1 MNKSKIKNKKSIE
14 SATTAYQQLL
24 ELGKRL
30 LTEANINRLLKIA
43 MDAVIEISN
52 AERGLIILFDETG
65 SIQVQTARSLDKKDI
80 EHPQFEISRTIID
93 KVKNSGSPIN
103 LQNALKN
110 PEFQK
115 KKSVDDL
122 KILSIVCLPL
132 KHNQSIFGVVY
143 LDNRS
148 VAGIFKPET
157 YIFIQE
163 FTNFISLAAFSALER
178 KQLFNRIN
186 KLESE
191 LRIKYDFESIIGQHP
206 KMLEILQLISQV
218 ADTDAT
224 VLIQGESGTGKE
236 LIARA
241 LHFNSSRKEKAF
253 IPVNCA
259 ALPEQLLESELFGHV
274 RGAFTGAIK
283 DKAGWF
289 ERADEGT
296 IFLDEVN
303 DMSPALQA
311 RLLRILQTGD
321 YSRVG
326 TTEIQKCDVRVVAA
340 TCKPLHE
347 LVKSGKFREELFY
360 RLNVVD
366 ICLPPLRERKSDIPL
381 LIQHFLK
388 IYTVKNKKPDLKISP
403 EAESMLLNYDFPG
416 NIRELENIIQRAIIL
431 ATGSAIEQN
440 HLPANIFRDG
450 SDKISAVNLPQAKRH
465 TTEKVEKEII
475 TTCLYYTSGHISK
488 AAELAGVDRSNF
500 HKLVKKYAIDPDQ
513 FKGTEKK

>member
-1 MNKSKIKNKKSIE
+1 MNKPKTKNNKSIE
-14 SATTAYQQLL
+14 CIPAAYQQLI

-30 LTEANINRLLKIA
+30 LTESDINRLLTMA
-43 MDAVIEISN
+43 MDAAIEISR
-52 AERGLIILFDETG
+52 AERGLIILFNENS
-65 SIQVQTARSLDKKDI
+65 SIQFQTARSLNKEDI
-80 EHPQFEISRTIID
+80 EHPQFEISRSIID
-93 KVKNSGSPIN
+93 KVRNHGSPIN
-103 LQNALKN
+103 LQNALVD

-115 KKSVDDL
+115 RKSVDEL
-122 KILSIVCLPL
+122 KILSVVCLPL
-132 KHNQSIFGVVY
+132 KHNQKIFGVVY

-148 VAGIFKPET
+148 VPGIFDQET
-157 YIFIQE
+157 YLFVNE
-163 FTNFISLAAFSALER
+163 FANFISLAAHCALER
-178 KQLFNRIN
+178 KRLINRIN
-186 KLESE
+186 VLESE
-191 LRIKYDFESIIGQHP
+191 LRIKYDFKSIIGQHP

-241 LHFNSSRKEKAF
+241 LHFNSRRKEKAF

-259 ALPEQLLESELFGHV
+259 ALPEQLLESELFGHI

-326 TTEIQKCDVRVVAA
+326 ATEIRKCDVRVVAA
-340 TCKPLHE
+340 TCKPLRE
-347 LVKSGKFREELFY
+347 LVKSGTFREELFY

-366 ICLPPLRERKSDIPL
+366 ICLPPLRERKSDIL
-381 LIQHFLK
+381 LLVQHFLK
-388 IYTVKNKKPDLKISP
+388 IYANKNGKPYLKLSP
-403 EAESMLLNYDFPG
+403 EIENLLLNYDFPG
-416 NIRELENIIQRAIIL
+416 NIRELENIIQRAVIF
-431 ATGSAIEQN
+431 ATGSMIEPQHIPLNIKNNGQERILSTNLQQARRQAIET
-440 HLPANIFRDG
+440 A
-450 SDKISAVNLPQAKRH
+450 
-465 TTEKVEKEII
+465 EKEII
-475 TTCLYYTSGHISK
+475 TNYLNYASGHISK
-488 AAELAGVDRSNF
+488 AAKLADVDVSNF
-500 HKLVKKYAIDPDQ
+500 HKLIKKYDIDPHQ
-513 FKGTEKK
+513 FK

>member
-1 MNKSKIKNKKSIE
+1 MSQSKIKNFESFESI
-14 SATTAYQQLL
+14 AKAYQQII
-24 ELGKRL
+24 ELGRRL
-30 LTEANINRLLKIA
+30 LTESDMNRLLSKA
-43 MDAVIEISN
+43 MDAAIKISN
-52 AERGLIILFDETG
+52 AERGLIILFNENG
-65 SIQVQTARSLDKKDI
+65 GIQFQTARNLDKENI
-80 EHPQFEISRTIID
+80 AHPQFEISRTIID
-93 KVKNSGSPIN
+93 KVRKKGLPIN
-103 LQNALKN
+103 LQNAIED

-115 KKSVDDL
+115 RKSVDDL
-122 KILSIVCLPL
+122 KILSVVCLPL
-132 KHNQSIFGVVY
+132 KHSQNIFGVVY

-148 VAGIFKPET
+148 VAGMFKSET
-157 YIFIQE
+157 YLFIQE
-163 FTNFISLAAFSALER
+163 FTNFISLAAFCALDR
-178 KQLFNRIN
+178 KQLVNQIN

-191 LRIKYDFESIIGQHP
+191 LRIKYDFDSIIGQHP
-206 KMLEILQLISQV
+206 RMLEILQLVSQV

-241 LHFNSSRKEKAF
+241 LHFNSRRKEKAF

-289 ERADEGT
+289 ERADDGT

-340 TCKPLHE
+340 TCKPLRE
-347 LVKSGKFREELFY
+347 LVKSGKFREELYY

-388 IYTVKNKKPDLKISP
+388 IYTAKHGRPDLKLSP
-403 EAESMLLNYDFPG
+403 EVENLLLNYEFPG
-416 NIRELENIIQRAIIL
+416 NIRELENIIQRAIIM
-431 ATGSAIEQN
+431 ARGSVIESTYI
-440 HLPANIFRDG
+440 PANILSKS
-450 SDKISAVNLPQAKRH
+450 SDKLSSLNLPQSKRH
-465 TTEKVEKEII
+465 AIEKVEKEVII
-475 TTCLYYTSGHISK
+475 QSLYYTSGHISK

-500 HKLVKKYAIDPDQ
+500 HKLIKKYAIDPGQ
-513 FKGTEKK
+513 FKE